1 MDINKSTTVAFTGY
15 PTSLITYFK
24 NDPNLL
30 TAISEKVEII
40 IRRLYQCGYTTFL
53 SGMEEG
59 FDTIASEAVLKLK
72 QELPE
77 IRLIAVIPF
86 MEREPPQNYNPS
98 TYHGT
103 DKVIYTSDADHP
115 KVIFMR
121 NKYLFANCS
130 HVVCYYDGQHGD
142 TERVVNDAVRLKLP
156 IVNIYE
162 ELSDYFIST
171 SSAIK

>member
-30 TAISEKVEII
+30 TAISKKVEII

-86 MEREPPQNYNPS
+86 MEQEPFLNHNPAFYN
-98 TYHGT
+98 GT

-115 KVIFMR
+115 KALLMR
-121 NKYLFANCS
+121 NKYLLANCS
-130 HVVCYYDGQHGD
+130 QVVCYYDGQHGD

-156 IVNIYE
+156 IINIYE
-162 ELSDYFIST
+162 ELSDYFINT
-171 SSAIK
+171 SSVIK